1 MLSVKRAFFGKAVL
15 FMLCCL
21 LNWCCSAVQ
30 AQIYY
35 LPQDFDELGPDI
47 SGVLGKLHNPKPYL
61 VTSIPTT
68 YHGNQDVYAMAYFPF
83 LQQQYKA
90 NLELELFGPNYTTA
104 IALCSPKNPA
114 LGLYAPVEVVS
125 EEENGNKVFAMAAMV
140 PYNANN
146 TNFKGP
152 FNTQAH
158 LNYQVPGFVNPLSSE
173 HGITM
178 LDGAQKFTKFSHDLL
193 TDPNG
198 VGWNGFDKA
207 GNTTISCVVSP
218 KDANSNYSNNQI
230 FVYRNAYGDMKLTR
244 RHIGGIITEGILAH
258 TNGYADASTIECAEI
273 REFFRGLLGHSYSI
287 WQEYGNFNKPE
298 WQWSWEKPFPADL
311 VIPFDN
317 PKAVE
322 LPNTYKGK
330 FYETDPAFPDIT
342 QHNLTVCFY
351 ALHLMVDGKEGFVD
365 DDKAQESYTVLPLIP
380 GSRDASYKLA
390 LRILFRAFTEKLN
403 HAATYSDLRM
413 ATLEAATE
421 FGHGPGSHAYTQLG
435 AAWDAVN
442 VKGSLYNP
450 NCITAFAETVYN
462 GQVAFEARESTLSPS
477 PQSQKVVELF
487 DCANPN
493 ETSTFLIR
501 NSKSGLF
508 TDWDNDQVYSDIND
522 LDQSKYGVTVHAFTQ
537 IARDWFKNKF
547 NYDGLDGSGQFLL
560 QNVLE
565 NIPESAAKYFLDQNG
580 KPRAVFYYPYTPLH
594 GSRDWI
600 SRRYMS
606 GINHYLK
613 YDDIK
618 NEPVANEEWG
628 AIYNSLMH
636 IFSLE
641 IKKDYERELQNP
653 NAENIWTLY
662 EDLADPLHKK
672 DLSNP
677 KLYGQPAVFKG
688 LNWKN
693 GLYYENNAGFMNL
706 CYYLLAH
713 GCINDA
719 TNTDEGYTNDEPGSL
734 TYFINKVDRNV
745 VLKSFWNA
753 YVNTPANSG
762 VEQFRMATMDALHA
776 QGYDAKSKEHIAF
789 YDAWAAV
796 LGLPDY
802 ASTLKHYPEEGAVIH
817 PWMPINEMPGM
828 FGVEVEYITYESSRL
843 FEVSKS
849 ATFNANEAPVYQF
862 LNKTAPDMVTGMTY
876 ADVYLE
882 PGQTYYVHS
891 RLSNT
896 GDPHLGCAETPDP
909 AFCESLKGKK
919 KWTVTYKIHTSE
931 VGPVEVQNPKAGET
945 IAAWASPFSWMGT
958 PGADGYDL
966 HIIDKSGSVS
976 EQNMPFDAVYDEDN
990 AQVPVE
996 AVFALSKTKQ
1006 YSWSVA
1012 ARHKLGSPWAVHVW
1026 PNGMTYPLT
1035 DEEKAAFPN
1044 AYGNW
1049 GGVTD
1054 FATDLP
1060 TLTPGAYPAD
1070 GQHVPLIGAPIIL
1083 TSSSIA
1089 NAGNNY
1095 NFEYKEPYK
1104 LFLNTGQPAFSMHV
1118 SNIPGIVDQ
1127 QAVEWAFT
1135 PVKAATAPFILA
1147 EEKGATVWR
1156 TFIADLSLSAKPELE
1171 HGPCAFQSG
1180 VKLKWAPVVDAQGYK
1195 YSVKEFGT
1203 NLEVASGAT
1212 DQAIS
1217 PLITTAVSFPNP
1229 GKYTWT
1235 VSAGVKNSNNVWLYG
1250 PEGSDTYGV
1259 RPPAPINI
1267 IPDNNN
1273 GTVTLGDNHSVTFT
1287 WENGFNEH
1295 ISNEHLFTLVKDVGG
1310 VNEIVQGLAAS
1321 PVNGNQFVVSDLDF
1335 NSSYQWFV
1343 SNLTDLST
1351 CKSVQSTGSF
1361 QTEDQPATFQP
1372 EVGFNFLVL
1381 APDVLGF
1388 DVGGVTYNV
1397 TVNSP
1402 DGSTFHRMGLLSN
1415 STNQISYDPQS
1426 NDINNGKL
1434 PALDGTYHVTVI
1446 FTEIRDYVKL
1456 QDFLPIWGITVTAM
1470 DVGPIVDNIG
1480 PAVQLDSHSKT
1491 GDFTPVVNGQ
1501 LHLTFTFDSVN
1512 HTISQIQ
1519 QQ

>member
-1 MLSVKRAFFGKAVL
+1 
-15 FMLCCL
+15 
-21 LNWCCSAVQ
+21 
-30 AQIYY
+30 
-35 LPQDFDELGPDI
+35 
-47 SGVLGKLHNPKPYL
+47 
-61 VTSIPTT
+61 
-68 YHGNQDVYAMAYFPF
+68 MAYFPF

-662 EDLADPLHKK
+662 EDLADPAHKK

-713 GCINDA
+713 GSINDA

-762 VEQFRMATMDALHA
+762 VEQFRMATMDALHE
-776 QGYDAKSKEHIAF
+776 QGYDVKSKEHIAF

-817 PWMPINEMPGM
+817 PWMAIDGVPGM
-828 FGVEVEYITYESSRL
+828 FGVEVEYIIYESSRL

-945 IAAWASPFSWMGT
+945 IAAWASPFSWMSKA
-958 PGADGYDL
+958 GADGYGL
-966 HIIDKSGSVS
+966 QMSGGGIADVLVGHD
-976 EQNMPFDAVYDEDN
+976 EFYDEDN

-996 AVFALSKTKQ
+996 AVLALSKLQ
-1006 YSWSVA
+1006 NYSWSVA
-1012 ARHKLGSPWAVHVW
+1012 ARRRTGSPWAVHVW
-1026 PNGMTYPLT
+1026 PNGMTYPFT
-1035 DEEKAAFPN
+1035 DDEKEALPY

-1049 GGVTD
+1049 GEVRD
-1054 FATDLP
+1054 FKTDLAH
-1060 TLTPGAYPAD
+1060 TYARCLPGGRAARPFDRCADYPNIEQYRQC
-1070 GQHVPLIGAPIIL
+1070 GQ
-1083 TSSSIA
+1083 
-1089 NAGNNY
+1089 
-1095 NFEYKEPYK
+1095 
-1104 LFLNTGQPAFSMHV
+1104 
-1118 SNIPGIVDQ
+1118 
-1127 QAVEWAFT
+1127 
-1135 PVKAATAPFILA
+1135 
-1147 EEKGATVWR
+1147 
-1156 TFIADLSLSAKPELE
+1156 
-1171 HGPCAFQSG
+1171 
-1180 VKLKWAPVVDAQGYK
+1180 
-1195 YSVKEFGT
+1195 
-1203 NLEVASGAT
+1203 
-1212 DQAIS
+1212 
-1217 PLITTAVSFPNP
+1217 
-1229 GKYTWT
+1229 
-1235 VSAGVKNSNNVWLYG
+1235 
-1250 PEGSDTYGV
+1250 
-1259 RPPAPINI
+1259 
-1267 IPDNNN
+1267 
-1273 GTVTLGDNHSVTFT
+1273 
-1287 WENGFNEH
+1287 
-1295 ISNEHLFTLVKDVGG
+1295 
-1310 VNEIVQGLAAS
+1310 
-1321 PVNGNQFVVSDLDF
+1321 
-1335 NSSYQWFV
+1335 
-1343 SNLTDLST
+1343 
-1351 CKSVQSTGSF
+1351 
-1361 QTEDQPATFQP
+1361 
-1372 EVGFNFLVL
+1372 
-1381 APDVLGF
+1381 
-1388 DVGGVTYNV
+1388 
-1397 TVNSP
+1397 
-1402 DGSTFHRMGLLSN
+1402 
-1415 STNQISYDPQS
+1415 
-1426 NDINNGKL
+1426 
-1434 PALDGTYHVTVI
+1434 
-1446 FTEIRDYVKL
+1446 
-1456 QDFLPIWGITVTAM
+1456 
-1470 DVGPIVDNIG
+1470 
-1480 PAVQLDSHSKT
+1480 QL
-1491 GDFTPVVNGQ
+1491 
-1501 LHLTFTFDSVN
+1501 
-1512 HTISQIQ
+1512 
-1519 QQ
+1519 